1 MKIGIVAHTSRR
13 EMAHQLAKDVEADY
27 ISVDGDWGEP
37 IGSALNHRRVWELL
51 ARFTGQD
58 EYAVVLEDDAIVV
71 PNFRDEAEKA
81 LKSLPR
87 LNNSSHSRY
96 PDVISFYL
104 GKGYPPHWQDETVP
118 QAISA
123 AKRNNANWIVGDVL
137 LHGVAVAIKGEFIGK
152 MLLTTLGSPRPFDEA
167 ITQWARRFGHPVA
180 YTFGSLV
187 DHNDTL
193 DSVATHPDGM
203 QRETGRV
210 AYEFGVP
217 SHWNSTMEFIGQ
229 YRP

>member
-71 PNFRDEAEKA
+71 PNFRHEAELA

-87 LNNSSHSRY
+87 LNNSTHSRY
-96 PDVISFYL
+96 PDVVSFYL
-104 GKGYPPHWQDETVP
+104 GKKYPPHWQDETVP

-123 AKRNNANWIVGDVL
+123 ARRNHAHWLVGDVL
-137 LHGVAVAIKGEFIGK
+137 LHGVATAIKGEFVGK

-167 ITQWARRFGHPVA
+167 ITQWVRRFGHRVA
-180 YTFGSLV
+180 YTFPSLV
-187 DHNDTL
+187 NHNDMVP
-193 DSVATHPDGM
+193 SIAKHPDG
-203 QRETGRV
+203 QHRALGRV
-210 AYEFGVP
+210 AYEFGVVP
-217 SHWNSTMEFIGQ
+217 HWNSTMEYIGQ
-229 YRP
+229 P